1 MQNRGTLLVISGPS
15 GTGKGTLCKAL
26 LDRCSD
32 TQFSV
37 SATTRAPR
45 PGEVDGVH
53 YDFVTPQQFDEMIA
67 QDAFVEYA
75 EVFGM
80 NRYGTQKKRV
90 QSLLDHGMN
99 VLLDIDV
106 QGAQNV
112 RRKMPEAVLIFI
124 APPSF
129 AVLEQRLRNRGTE
142 TDEQIQRRLETAKGE
157 MAVADQYDYI
167 VVNDEL
173 DIALEQLIAIKTAES
188 CKTARCIERVQ
199 QTWRDVQ

>member
-1 MQNRGTLLVISGPS
+1 MQNKGTLLVISGPS

-53 YDFVTPQQFDEMIA
+53 YDFVTPQQFDQMIA

-90 QSLLDHGMN
+90 QSLLDQGMN

-112 RRKMPEAVLIFI
+112 RAKMPEAVLIFI

-129 AVLEQRLRNRGTE
+129 AELEQRLRNRGTE
-142 TDEQIQRRLETAKGE
+142 TDEQIQRRLATAKRE
-157 MAVADQYDYI
+157 MTLAGQYDYI

-173 DIALEQLIAIKTAES
+173 DVALEQLIAIKMAES
-188 CKTARCIERVQ
+188 CRTTRCIESVQ
-199 QTWRDVQ
+199 ETWRDVQ